1 MKYKVLSPIKHNG
14 KVYPVG
20 SEITFKDEPTKLLIL
35 LEFLSKEKEPEKEK
49 IVSKEKIPAKPK
61 EATRRKAKPKV
72 KSK

>member
-1 MKYKVLSPIKHNG
+1 MKYKVLSPIKHDG

-20 SEITFKDEPTKLLIL
+20 SEITFKDEPTKLLSL
-35 LEFLSKEKEPEKEK
+35 LEFLSKEEPEKEK
-49 IVSKEKIPAKPK
+49 IVSKENIPAKPK